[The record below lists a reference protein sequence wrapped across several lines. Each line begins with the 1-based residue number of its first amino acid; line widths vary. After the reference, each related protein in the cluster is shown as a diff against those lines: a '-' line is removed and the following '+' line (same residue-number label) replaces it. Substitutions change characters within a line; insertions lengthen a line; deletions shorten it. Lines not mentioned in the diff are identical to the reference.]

1 MIKSIFIYF
10 YLIFCLNSCEIS
22 QLDEFFIYFI
32 FLNLHGT
39 QISPLNS
46 LKILL
51 VILRKIRR
59 VMRYFP
65 KIKENENK
73 KERDKERNR
82 VDPTHAK
89 ERVDFCAHGRS
100 RIMGPDPGTARGAT
114 RRTPRD
120 ISLQQPPTKIFPY
133 SPLHTTKSHLP
144 SLLPTRVLPLVH
156 VSLPIY
162 IYIYF

>member
-1 MIKSIFIYF
+1 MS
-10 YLIFCLNSCEIS
+10 
-22 QLDEFFIYFI
+22 FFIYFI

-59 VMRYFP
+59 VIRYFP

-100 RIMGPDPGTARGAT
+100 RIMGPDPE
-114 RRTPRD
+114 PRVGPRVGLHV
-120 ISLQQPPTKIFPY
+120 ISLYNNLPPKS
-133 SPLHTTKSHLP
+133 SPTLP
-144 SLLPTRVLPLVH
+144 STPPSPTCLLSYRH
-156 VSLPIY
+156 VSFLLFTCPSRY